1 MQLWNLMNEVGMD
14 GDEKTC
20 LPFRQVCFRERF
32 LSLLIF
38 IIAMLIIGP
47 LFEGFT
53 RLLILMNI
61 LWSAIFVSAIYA
73 VSRKKHHILIAVLLA
88 LPMLGTLWSKH
99 FLEYHPLQVV
109 GYLCGVAFFLFV
121 IVQMLI
127 FIYSHEEVT
136 RDLIM
141 GAAVVYL
148 LMAIMW
154 TFIFGVVETLN
165 PGSFNIPTGHDVAAT
180 NHFLYYSFVTLTTLG
195 YGDITPVTKLAR
207 NLCTLEAVIGQLYLV
222 VQVAW
227 LVGVHVSQ
235 SMHKRLRQDNGKL
248 E

>member
-1 MQLWNLMNEVGMD
+1 MD
-14 GDEKTC
+14 EDEKTC
-20 LPFRQVCFRERF
+20 LPFSKVCFKERF

-38 IIAMLIIGP
+38 IIAILIIGP
-47 LFEGFT
+47 LFEDFV
-53 RLLILMNI
+53 RLRILMNI

-73 VSRKKHHILIAVLLA
+73 VSQKKHHILIAALLA
-88 LPMLGTLWSKH
+88 LPMLGAIWSKH
-99 FLEYHPLQVV
+99 LVAHHPLQVV
-109 GYLCGVAFFLFV
+109 GYLCGVAFILFV

-136 RDLIM
+136 RDLII

-148 LMAIMW
+148 LMAVMW

-165 PGSFNIPTGHDVAAT
+165 PGSFNIPEGQDVAAT

-195 YGDITPVTKLAR
+195 YGDITPVTSLAR
-207 NLCTLEAVIGQLYLV
+207 ALCILEAVIGQLYLV

-235 SMHKRLRQDNGKL
+235 SMLKRVGRD